1 MRKAFTLL
9 LAVVGCAKVA
19 AAPSTERPAAFVSVA
34 AAEARDVPVY
44 LEEIGKSVARE
55 TVSIQPQVSG
65 PVTQIHFADGATV
78 KKGAMLFTIDP
89 RPFRA
94 QLDSAR
100 ATLEQARAN
109 LDLAEIEFGRVEQ
122 LIQTQAI
129 SQQDYDARRSAVAV
143 SRAQVG
149 LAEAA
154 VTTAKLNLEHCFIR
168 SPLDG
173 RVGQRQVDVGNL
185 VGPTTALLIV
195 ERLDPIYADFTIPEN
210 ALTSVQRSMASE
222 AATVEAR
229 LPDEPDGAR
238 VGKLTFL
245 DNAVQDGS
253 GTVKLRATLAN
264 ADRHFWPGQFVK
276 VRLVLQTKKDA
287 VVVPATAPQTSAKG
301 QFVYVLKGD
310 STAEMRPVKV
320 GQRQGELVAVIEGLT
335 PGERVITAGQ
345 LAVTPGGKVRVE
357 EAQASNDRSKP

>member
-1 MRKAFTLL
+1 MKKALTLL
-9 LAVVGCAKVA
+9 FAVAGCAKVA
-19 AAPSTERPAAFVSVA
+19 AAPSMERPPALVSVSTA
-34 AAEARDVPVY
+34 MARDVPVY

-65 PVTQIHFADGATV
+65 PITQIHFADGATV
-78 KKGAMLFTIDP
+78 KKGAMLFTIDA

-94 QLDSAR
+94 QLASAQ
-100 ATLEQARAN
+100 ANLEQGRAN
-109 LDLAEIEFGRVEQ
+109 LELAEIEFARVEQ

-129 SQQDYDARRSAVAV
+129 SRQDYDAKRSAVAV
-143 SRAQVG
+143 ARAQVG

-154 VTTAKLNLEHCFIR
+154 VTTGKLNLEHCFIR

-173 RVGQRQVDVGNL
+173 RAGQRQVDVGNL
-185 VGPTTALLIV
+185 VGPTTALLVV

-210 ALTSVQRSMASE
+210 ALAPVQRSLASG
-222 AATVEAR
+222 AAAVEVR
-229 LPDEPDGAR
+229 LPDEPDGSRA
-238 VGKLTFL
+238 GKLTFL

-301 QFVYVLKGD
+301 PFVYVVKAD
-310 STAEMRPVKV
+310 STAEMRPVTV
-320 GQRQGELVAVIEGLT
+320 GQRQGDLVAVLAGID

-357 EAQASNDRSKP
+357 EAHASNDRSKP

>member
-1 MRKAFTLL
+1 MKKAFTLL
-9 LAVVGCAKVA
+9 FAVVGCAKVV
-19 AAPSTERPAAFVSVA
+19 AAPSLERPPALVSVSA
-34 AAEARDVPVY
+34 AVARDVPVY

-65 PVTQIHFADGATV
+65 PVMQIHFADGATV
-78 KKGAMLFTIDP
+78 KRGAMLFTIDP

-94 QLDSAR
+94 QLASA
-100 ATLEQARAN
+100 QASLQQGRAN
-109 LDLAEIEFGRVEQ
+109 LDLAEIEFARVEK

-143 SRAQVG
+143 ARAQVG

-154 VTTAKLNLEHCFIR
+154 VTTAKLNLEHCYIR

-173 RVGQRQVDVGNL
+173 RAGQRQVDVGNL
-185 VGPTTALLIV
+185 VGPTTPLLVV
-195 ERLDPIYADFTIPEN
+195 ERLDPIYADFTVPEN
-210 ALTSVQRSMASE
+210 ELTSVQRSL
-222 AATVEAR
+222 AAGAVAVEVR
-229 LPDEPDGAR
+229 LPDEADGSRA
-238 VGKLTFL
+238 GKLTFL

-264 ADRHFWPGQFVK
+264 ADGHFWPGRFVK
-276 VRLVLQTKKDA
+276 VRLVLQTRKDA

-301 QFVYVLKGD
+301 PFVYVVKGD

-320 GQRQGELVAVIEGLT
+320 GQRQGDLVAVIEGLK
-335 PGERVITAGQ
+335 PGERVVTAGQ